1 MSDQAKPKPDLLE
14 GWDWATLLVDVLEA
28 IPNIKFDSDA
38 LREHISSELQP
49 LTNRINEQLA
59 ERAPQVTLEERVLA
73 LERKLATL
81 RLAHQLLIEVALH
94 RAETLRTTGKAG
106 RLTSQK
112 RMTARPEDAGQRA
125 EAVRRLSLR
134 LRMLGQ

>member
-1 MSDQAKPKPDLLE
+1 M
-14 GWDWATLLVDVLEA
+14 LVDALEA
-28 IPNIKFDSDA
+28 IPSIKFDSDA
-38 LREHISSELQP
+38 LREHISNELQP
-49 LTNRINEQLA
+49 LTDRINEQLA
-59 ERAPQVTLEERVLA
+59 ERASQVTLEERVLA

-94 RAETLRTTGKAG
+94 RAETLRTTGTAA
-106 RLTSQK
+106 RPTSQK
-112 RMTARPEDAGQRA
+112 RTARQAEDAGQRA